1 MSGSAL
7 MTYVCVPSS
16 LLDITSSFH
25 FGWVSMVRPQRMM
38 MPTSSVRLITL
49 DGKHID
55 HNSLGGE
62 GLT

>member
-1 MSGSAL
+1 
-7 MTYVCVPSS
+7 
-16 LLDITSSFH
+16 
-25 FGWVSMVRPQRMM
+25 MM

-49 DGKHID
+49 DGKYID